1 MRAIHFANFKDSL
14 LKFIDL
20 TTTVLLIFFIFFSL
34 QNLILGFRM
43 NELQVLL
50 TFANCKRPGNKKV
63 DLQKCALQ
71 LLTNKVDTVREK
83 IKEIYENA

>member
-1 MRAIHFANFKDSL
+1 
-14 LKFIDL
+14 
-20 TTTVLLIFFIFFSL
+20 
-34 QNLILGFRM
+34 M